1 MGMKITL
8 EDYEITKTGEIIN
21 LKTGRILKPQLNSKG
36 YLRVQLCGKRYFV
49 HRLVA
54 EKYLPNPNN
63 LEQVNHKDGNKTN
76 NNIENL
82 EWVSNQTNRTHAV
95 EHGLHPSGE
104 KCSWSKLNW
113 DKVNFIRENPQIS
126 TKQFAEMFN
135 VSANTIRD
143 VRNYK
148 TWKVINNS

>member
-8 EDYEITKTGEIIN
+8 EDYEITKMGEVIN
-21 LKTGRILKPQLNSKG
+21 LKTGRILKPQPNNKG

-76 NNIENL
+76 NNVENL
-82 EWVSNQTNRTHAV
+82 EWVSNETNHIHAV
-95 EHGLHPSGE
+95 KSGLLLSGE

-126 TKQFAEMFN
+126 AKELAETFG
-135 VSANTIRD
+135 VSVSTIRD
-143 VRNYK
+143 VKNYK
-148 TWKVINNS
+148 IWKVINNS

>member
-8 EDYEITKTGEIIN
+8 EDYEITKTGEVIN
-21 LKTGRILKPQLNSKG
+21 LKTGRILKSQPNNKG

-76 NNIENL
+76 NNVENL
-82 EWVSNQTNRTHAV
+82 EWVSNETNHIHAV
-95 EHGLHPSGE
+95 KSELLLSGE

-126 TKQFAEMFN
+126 AKELAETFG
-135 VSANTIRD
+135 VSVSTIRD
-143 VRNYK
+143 VK
-148 TWKVINNS
+148 IIKHGKS